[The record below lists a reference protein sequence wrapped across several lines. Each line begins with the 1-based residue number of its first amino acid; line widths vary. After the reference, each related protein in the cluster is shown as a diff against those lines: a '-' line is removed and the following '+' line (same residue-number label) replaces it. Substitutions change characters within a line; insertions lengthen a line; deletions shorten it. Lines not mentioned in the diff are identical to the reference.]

1 MKKNVFIIGSK
12 GIPANYGGFETF
24 VEQLTARQENK
35 EIAYHVA
42 CLDKERSYD
51 DEHNKAHCFHIRI
64 PAWLKSAKAV
74 VYDMKAFSY
83 ADKMIKKEGYEQP
96 IVYVLACRM
105 GPFVGHYVRKLHR
118 LGGTYMLNPD
128 GHEWK
133 RAKWNTAIKKYW
145 KISEQ
150 GMVKHADLVICDSVS
165 IEKYIKEDYKKYNP
179 KTTFIAYGASFDEPG
194 LGAEEKY
201 AAWCTANGVKPG
213 EYYLSV
219 GRLVPENNFYTM
231 IREFMKSDTAKDF
244 VLVADNEG
252 NKFYDSLKETTG
264 FEKDSRI
271 KFVGTVYDTDLIG
284 MIRRNAYGYF
294 HGHSVGGTNPSLLEA
309 LATTQLNLL
318 YDVGFN
324 REVGEDGAVYWN
336 LEEGNLKSLIESADK
351 YDSSYIEALS
361 EKAKDRIRTAYEWS
375 YIVER
380 YEETFMK

>member
-1 MKKNVFIIGSK
+1 MAQS
-12 GIPANYGGFETF
+12 AEF
-24 VEQLTARQENK
+24 VENADFDSSENYFLAAQKSLEALSLKTKDSDVVFEGEK
-35 EIAYHVA
+35 EIA
-42 CLDKERSYD
+42 
-51 DEHNKAHCFHIRI
+51 
-64 PAWLKSAKAV
+64 V
-74 VYDMKAFSY
+74 VYPDELNAKVE
-83 ADKMIKKEGYEQP
+83 KQIKKLSE
-96 IVYVLACRM
+96 
-105 GPFVGHYVRKLHR
+105 
-118 LGGTYMLNPD
+118 LNSSLK
-128 GHEWK
+128 ELLK
-133 RAKWNTAIKKYW
+133 NC
-145 KISEQ
+145 Q
-150 GMVKHADLVICDSVS
+150 
-165 IEKYIKEDYKKYNP
+165 EDYKKYNP

-194 LGAEEKY
+194 LEAEEKY

-336 LEEGNLKSLIESADK
+336 LEEGNLKCLIESADK

-361 EKAKDRIRTAYEWS
+361 EKAKNRIRTAYEWS

-380 YEETFMK
+380 YEETFLK

>member
-1 MKKNVFIIGSK
+1 M
-12 GIPANYGGFETF
+12 
-24 VEQLTARQENK
+24 
-35 EIAYHVA
+35 
-42 CLDKERSYD
+42 
-51 DEHNKAHCFHIRI
+51 
-64 PAWLKSAKAV
+64 
-74 VYDMKAFSY
+74 
-83 ADKMIKKEGYEQP
+83 
-96 IVYVLACRM
+96 
-105 GPFVGHYVRKLHR
+105 
-118 LGGTYMLNPD
+118 
-128 GHEWK
+128 
-133 RAKWNTAIKKYW
+133 
-145 KISEQ
+145 
-150 GMVKHADLVICDSVS
+150 S

-194 LGAEEKY
+194 LEAEEKY

-361 EKAKDRIRTAYEWS
+361 EKAKNRIRTAYEWS

-380 YEETFMK
+380 YEETFLK

>member
-1 MKKNVFIIGSK
+1 
-12 GIPANYGGFETF
+12 
-24 VEQLTARQENK
+24 
-35 EIAYHVA
+35 
-42 CLDKERSYD
+42 
-51 DEHNKAHCFHIRI
+51 
-64 PAWLKSAKAV
+64 
-74 VYDMKAFSY
+74 MKAFSY
-83 ADKMIKKEGYEQP
+83 ADKMIKREGYEQP

-133 RAKWNTAIKKYW
+133 RAKWNAAIKKYW

-194 LGAEEKY
+194 LQAEEKY

-231 IREFMKSDTAKDF
+231 IR
-244 VLVADNEG
+244 
-252 NKFYDSLKETTG
+252 
-264 FEKDSRI
+264 
-271 KFVGTVYDTDLIG
+271 VYDTDLIG

-361 EKAKDRIRTAYEWS
+361 EKAKNRIRTAYEWS

-380 YEETFMK
+380 YEETFLK

>member
-1 MKKNVFIIGSK
+1 MEKHVFIIGSK

-24 VEQLTARQENK
+24 VEQLTARQQNK
-35 EIAYHVA
+35 DIVYHVA
-42 CLDKERSYD
+42 CIDKNRSYD
-51 DEHNKAHCFHIRI
+51 DEHNGAHCFHIRI
-64 PAWLKSAKAV
+64 PAWLKAAKAV

-83 ADKMIKKEGYEQP
+83 ANKMIKKQGYKDA

-105 GPFVGHYVRKLHR
+105 GPFVGHYARKLHK

-133 RAKWNTAIKKYW
+133 RAKWNAAIKKYW

-150 GMVKHADLVICDSVS
+150 GMVKHADLVICDSVN
-165 IEKYIKEDYKKYNP
+165 IENYIKEDYKKYNP
-179 KTTFIAYGASFDEPG
+179 NTTFIAYGASFDDPG
-194 LGAEEKY
+194 EGAYEKY
-201 AAWCTANGVKPG
+201 SKWCDTNGVKAG

-231 IREFMKSDTAKDF
+231 IAEFMKSGTTKDF

-252 NKFYDSLKETTG
+252 NKFFDKLKEITG

-271 KFVGTVYDTDLIG
+271 KFVGTVYDPDLIG

-309 LATTQLNLL
+309 LATTKLNLL

-324 REVGEDGAVYWN
+324 REVGEDGAVYWS
-336 LEEGNLKSLIESADK
+336 LEDGNLKRLIESADK
-351 YDSSYIEALS
+351 YETSYIEELS
-361 EKAKDRIRTAYEWS
+361 DKAKERIKSAYEWS
-375 YIVER
+375 YIVTEYER
-380 YEETFMK
+380 VFLG